1 SECGRGVSVA
11 NSGALGRPHRSVPT
25 LSMNSSR
32 HHKSGLPD
40 FTNKVVSVS
49 IAGEDDGRCLEH
61 PRWETQ
67 RGRIFLVGAVPR
79 GASKN
84 DWCGGIPS
92 AVAWDQVTDYL
103 VFDSAAHYLKC
114 LRVYEGKKR
123 KR

>member
-1 SECGRGVSVA
+1 VS
-11 NSGALGRPHRSVPT
+11 

-32 HHKSGLPD
+32 RSKAGLPD

-49 IAGEDDGRCLEH
+49 IAGEDDGRCLEC

-67 RGRIFLVGAVPR
+67 GGRLFLVGAVPP

-103 VFDSAAHYLKC
+103 VFDSAEHYLEC
-114 LRVYEGKKR
+114 LGLYDGKKR